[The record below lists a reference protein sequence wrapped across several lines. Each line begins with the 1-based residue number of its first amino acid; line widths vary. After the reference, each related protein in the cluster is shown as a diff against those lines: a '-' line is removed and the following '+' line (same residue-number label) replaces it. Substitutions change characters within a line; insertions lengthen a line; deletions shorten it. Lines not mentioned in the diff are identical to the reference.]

1 MYEALTMKVVFN
13 KIRNYVF
20 ILAGLNV
27 PEDIFDCSGHNTPLI
42 IMHVVPETFHGVSFS
57 CTSLPVGEYGGIV
70 AFKGTAYR

>member
-1 MYEALTMKVVFN
+1 MYEALTMKVVFD

-20 ILAGLNV
+20 ILTWLNV
-27 PEDIFDCSGHNTPLI
+27 PEDIFDCSRDDTSLI
-42 IMHVVPETFHGVSFS
+42 IVHVVPESFHGVSFS